1 MGNIFGSNASNYQ
14 LAGSLVSGGGTVASL
29 LGATALMNPIGI
41 GLAGGLA
48 ATGGILSLL
57 GKNSQNKDNN
67 DAINKAINNTI
78 SNRNKM
84 INLGR
89 REKNDALETAK
100 SAYRSGDYQLGRTTQ
115 ARINSNVDQY
125 TSQAR
130 INAANAIGELK
141 SQKDANKVT
150 ALDVGKVA
158 VQTAGAMYGA
168 QKAIDAAEKAKLA
181 KEALTKTNVIETTV
195 KTSPTVAPSIINKYK
210 NSLTFNPNTAD
221 LVIPSQKN
229 TFGIGYNPE
238 WR

>member
-100 SAYRSGDYQLGRTTQ
+100 SAYRSGDYQVGRTTQ

-141 SQKDANKVT
+141 SQRDANKVT

-168 QKAIDAAEKAKLA
+168 QKAIKADTAAKLA
-181 KEALTKTNVIETTV
+181 KEGVTTGTSFSEISKYRDSMTFDPSKWNPTLPVEKYTSEKLT
-195 KTSPTVAPSIINKYK
+195 
-210 NSLTFNPNTAD
+210 NPFVLKPAY
-221 LVIPSQKN
+221 S
-229 TFGIGYNPE
+229 FGGK
-238 WR
+238 